1 MQRFCNTP
9 RRNEQVTIVFAANAP
24 KPQQQKQQQKQSTR
38 RVNLVVREI
47 MELIQSRYG
56 QDEDWNRT
64 KMYLYRSKTLTPA
77 QAKKVLNFL
86 DSQLNLPPSVIT
98 NLLQKCPRIL
108 NKPVQTHLKPTAE
121 FLLELYGRD
130 LFEQAMI
137 RNPKLL
143 LSTGLGYSDK
153 PSTSSSSSSTAE
165 SVKDQQEGDQSVETI
180 LLELA
185 GFSASN
191 LKLLKRKSPF
201 VFGLLPSKV
210 KSILEYLTNLL
221 LPPTPTSTN
230 VENNDDHDDNFTK
243 TNADNKNDTLKVQ
256 SILRKMILANPSF
269 LNLGVET
276 NLKPRVEYL
285 SKTLD
290 LSDKEL
296 AKIIQTGS
304 VLGLSVENNLKPKVL
319 YLQDKLQLE
328 TTAKLK
334 KCILSHPQLLALSLE
349 NLKIKVDYFEE
360 MGPTLAP
367 RIALRCPAVFSLS
380 MENNIIPTIDFLT
393 RVWGNETN
401 EMDLWLTEYPN
412 ILTLSVEGNLQPT
425 MNFYNRTG
433 YTLLGD
439 DWELQKGS
447 KRIRGRYIAASLF
460 NRLLPRWHFC
470 VQKEVTEPL
479 PLHVLVSANDADFCE
494 HDEMLDLDEFLK
506 FKKESIPRLKFSSQ
520 FDTWLKTGRPID
532 I

>member
-9 RRNEQVTIVFAANAP
+9 RRNEPVTIVFAANAP
-24 KPQQQKQQQKQSTR
+24 KPQQQQQQQKQSTR

-86 DSQLNLPPSVIT
+86 DSGLNLPPSVIT

-153 PSTSSSSSSTAE
+153 PSTSSSSSSSSET
-165 SVKDQQEGDQSVETI
+165 VKDEQEEDHSVETI

-185 GFSASN
+185 GFSSSN

-210 KSILEYLTNLL
+210 KCILEYLTNLL
-221 LPPTPTSTN
+221 LPPTPTSAN
-230 VENNDDHDDNFTK
+230 VDNNDDK
-243 TNADNKNDTLKVQ
+243 TNTDNKNDILKVQ

-425 MNFYNRTG
+425 MNFYNRTR